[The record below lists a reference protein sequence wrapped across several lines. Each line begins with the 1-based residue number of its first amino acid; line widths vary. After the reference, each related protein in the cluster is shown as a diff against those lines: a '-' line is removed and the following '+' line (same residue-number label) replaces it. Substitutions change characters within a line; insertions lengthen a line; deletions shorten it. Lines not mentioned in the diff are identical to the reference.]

1 VRTGH
6 VRQNPRASRWRA
18 PLTNNPSA
26 SVVRHRAAVRQFT
39 VRQFS
44 PRQFSLPGI
53 PVLPS
58 SSPAHKDG
66 ATPTDESWEPA
77 VPSNTRQIYSTHD
90 TARTAVRVPWLLVT
104 LPRHVLRPV
113 GLLLG
118 LCVAA
123 GVLVAGMSFPGALAL
138 GLVSNDAGDSVNSV
152 STDLATGQAPLTST
166 ITDSSGTPI
175 AYLFDQSRDPVAA
188 ERIAPAMK
196 AAIVA
201 VEDRRFYQHQ
211 GVDWQG
217 TIRALVANSASGDV
231 VQGASTLTQQY
242 VKNYL
247 LYVEAQ
253 TEAERLKATEQTPAR
268 KLREARVALQ
278 MERSLS
284 KEEILARY
292 LNIVF
297 WGNGA
302 YGISSAARTYF
313 DTTPDKLTVAQSA
326 LLAGMVRS
334 TTQFDPV
341 ARPQAAL
348 DRRNLVITQMQEQGM
363 IDGAQAEEALAEP
376 LGITDPLETRRNGCI
391 GAGDAG
397 FFCRYVVDYLA
408 QAGVPNEQVLRG
420 GYTIKTTLDRG
431 AMEKMKASLNAEV
444 PAGQPNVA
452 NVMAIVEP
460 GSDKHKVV
468 AMGSSRTF
476 GLDAGAQQTS
486 YGLPYE
492 PVNLGAGSVYKI
504 FTAATAL
511 EKGLGINYQM
521 AIPPSGYASPIYV
534 DGNGRAIPVA
544 NSGNYPERLSITD
557 ALAQSPNTAF
567 IKLEEFTGVPAVVDM
582 AVRLGM
588 KSLATTP
595 FVNPDTG
602 RRTDRS
608 IAEVTKAQKQASF
621 TLGVTPT
628 SVLELSNV
636 GATLA
641 SGGKWCP
648 PSPIESVTDANGQP
662 VPVTEAP
669 CEQAVEPGLANT
681 LLTAMSKD
689 DQAPGTAAG
698 AAGQVGWNRPM
709 AGKTGTT
716 QQHKSAAFI
725 GVVPQMSGAVIA
737 FDNSNSP
744 KPLCDGA
751 GAPFACREGNIF
763 GGKTPAE
770 TWFGTM
776 KPLLE
781 GQPVQGLPPTDPRY
795 TEGGAE
801 SKVPSVVGRGQND
814 ARAIL
819 ERAGW
824 KVSTRSVDNRAERGT
839 VVGQNPNGTA
849 LPGETILLQISSG
862 EVPPPPAPPGD
873 SGGDNGG
880 DDGGDDEEDDN

>member
-1 VRTGH
+1 MK
-6 VRQNPRASRWRA
+6 P
-18 PLTNNPSA
+18 
-26 SVVRHRAAVRQFT
+26 
-39 VRQFS
+39 
-44 PRQFSLPGI
+44 
-53 PVLPS
+53 
-58 SSPAHKDG
+58 
-66 ATPTDESWEPA
+66 
-77 VPSNTRQIYSTHD
+77 
-90 TARTAVRVPWLLVT
+90 
-104 LPRHVLRPV
+104 PRHLLRPI
-113 GLLLG
+113 GLLLA
-118 LCVAA
+118 LCVLA
-123 GVLVAGMSFPGALAL
+123 GVLVAGMAFPGALAV
-138 GLVSNDAGDSVNSV
+138 GMVSNEAGDSVNSV
-152 STDLATGQAPLTST
+152 STDLATGQLPQTST
-166 ITDSSGTPI
+166 ITDSAGAPI
-175 AYLFDQSRDPVAA
+175 AYLFDQNRDPVPADQ
-188 ERIAPAMK
+188 ISPAMK

-217 TIRALVANSASGDV
+217 TIRAVVANSASGDV

-268 KLREARVALQ
+268 KLREARIALQ

-284 KEEILARY
+284 KEDILARY

-302 YGISSAARTYF
+302 YGVSAAARTYF
-313 DTTPDKLTVAQSA
+313 NTTADQLTVAQAA

-341 ARPQAAL
+341 ANPAAAL
-348 DRRNLVITQMQEQGM
+348 DRRNLVIIQMQEQGM
-363 IDGAQAEEALAEP
+363 IDATQAQQALAQP
-376 LGITDPLETRRNGCI
+376 LGISNPLGARRNGCI

-397 FFCRYVVDYLA
+397 FFCKYVTDYLA
-408 QAGVPNEQVLRG
+408 EAGLPMTQILRG
-420 GYTIKTTLDRG
+420 GYTVKTTLDRNV
-431 AMEKMKASLNAEV
+431 MEKMKASLNAEV
-444 PAGQPNVA
+444 PADAANVA
-452 NVMAIVEP
+452 DVMAVVAP
-460 GSDKHKVV
+460 GQDHHRVL

-476 GLDAGAQQTS
+476 GLDAGKQETS

-504 FTAATAL
+504 FTTATAL
-511 EKGLGINYQM
+511 QKGLGINYQM
-521 AIPPSGYASPIYV
+521 TVPPSGYASPIYV
-534 DGNGRAIPVA
+534 DGNGRPIPVA
-544 NSGNYPERLSITD
+544 NSGNYADRLSITD

-567 IKLEEFTGVPAVVDM
+567 IKLEEFTGVPDVVDM

-595 FVNPDTG
+595 FIDPNSG

-621 TLGVTPT
+621 TLGVSPT

-648 PSPIESVTDANGQP
+648 PSPIDAVTDPNGQP

-669 CEQAVEPGLANT
+669 CDQAVEPGLANT
-681 LLTAMSKD
+681 LLTALSKD
-689 DQAPGTAAG
+689 DQPGGTAAG

-725 GVVPQMSGAVIA
+725 GIVPQMAGAVIA

-744 KPLCDGA
+744 RPLCDGA
-751 GAPFACREGNIF
+751 GAPFPCRDGNIF

-776 KPLLE
+776 KPLLD
-781 GQPVQGLPPTDPRY
+781 GTPVQPLPPTDPRY

-801 SKVPSVVGRGQND
+801 SRVPDVTGREEND

-824 KVSTRSVDNRAERGT
+824 KVSTRSIDNRAPEGT
-839 VVGQNPNGTA
+839 IVGQNPNSTA
-849 LPGETILLQISSG
+849 LPGETILLQISTG
-862 EVPPPPAPPGD
+862 HVPPAPSPP
-873 SGGDNGG
+873 
-880 DDGGDDEEDDN
+880 